1 MAESPAGTVTFLFTD
16 LVGSTRLW
24 EEHADAMRDALAR
37 HDAILRGA
45 VESHGGRVVK
55 STGDGVH
62 AVFASALEALEACL
76 DAQRALTRERW
87 PEVAGAL
94 QVRMGLHA
102 GEAEFRDG
110 DYFGSVLN
118 RAARLTS
125 AAHGGQV
132 LVSDSVEPLVR
143 GALPAGVSLVDLGVH
158 RLRDLTDG
166 RRVFQLVH
174 PELPGKFAPLRSLEG
189 LPGNLPRP
197 VTTFVGRDR
206 ELETVGELVR
216 GRPLVTLTGVGG
228 VGKTRLALQ
237 VAAEVAPDFPD
248 GVWWCDLAPVG
259 DPAAL
264 WDVVAGTLGVP
275 PPAGRPLEERVL
287 EYLAQKR
294 LLLVLD
300 NCEHLLDGVARL
312 VDAVTQQCRGVAVL
326 ATSREGLALA
336 GEQLVAVPSL
346 DVPGEEVA
354 VDALA
359 RAEAVRLFVE
369 RARDARREFALTEH
383 NAPAVAQLCHRLDG
397 IPLAIELAAARVRAL
412 SPQELVG
419 RLDQRFRLLTR
430 GSRAGLERHQT
441 LRNTIDWSY
450 ELLDA
455 TERMV
460 LNRLSV
466 FAGGCDL
473 VAAEAVLS
481 DGGLAA
487 TDVTDALGQLVDKS
501 LVVVDADDEVGTRY
515 SLSETIRQYANEHL
529 EASGEAAALRRR
541 HAEHFVAVAEKAGP
555 RLRSRD
561 QLACWAAV
569 APEID
574 NFRGA
579 LDWAAEAGSA
589 DHALRI
595 VAPLAVSG
603 IAIGHAAMAWA
614 DTARSIPGAAD
625 HEPFPAV
632 LAWAA
637 WGNLMRGDLEPGH
650 QLAAE
655 AQAAQQS
662 LGTRHLWVHMASATA
677 ALFGGELDRAHQH
690 ADEWVRLARVTGDP
704 YDLAN
709 ALNTLAGTMLT
720 SSDFDA
726 ARVTAEEAIQV
737 ARDGGILPA
746 LAAGLAILAAILC
759 NLSDEDPERTIEI
772 LDEGLEV
779 GLLVG
784 DRLSLTLIDFARS
797 WLAIRRRDWHAA
809 LRAALDSAD
818 QKRALGDM
826 TAIRGVFGA
835 ASMALAGLQAYES
848 SAVLFG
854 AKDPQGTELWLQE
867 VARTEAALVDRLGP
881 DRFSTLQTRGA
892 AMTLTEAVTYLHA
905 EAERVLSDH

>member
-1 MAESPAGTVTFLFTD
+1 MAESPTGTVTFLFTD

-24 EEHADAMRDALAR
+24 EEHPDAMKDALAR

-55 STGDGVH
+55 SRGDGVH
-62 AVFASALEALEACL
+62 AVFASALEALETCL

-94 QVRMGLHA
+94 QVRMSLHA

-143 GALPAGVSLVDLGVH
+143 GALPAEVSLVDLGVH
-158 RLRDLTDG
+158 RLLDFSDSL
-166 RRVFQLVH
+166 RVFQLVH
-174 PELPGKFAPLRSLEG
+174 PELPGEFAPLRSLEG

-216 GRPLVTLTGVGG
+216 ARPLVTLTGVGG

-237 VAAEVAPDFPD
+237 VATEVATDFPD

-275 PPAGRPLEERVL
+275 PPAGRPLDGRVL
-287 EYLAQKR
+287 EYLAAKQ
-294 LLLVLD
+294 LLMVLD

-312 VDAVTQQCRGVAVL
+312 VDAVMRRCRGVAVL

-346 DVPGEEVA
+346 NLPGEEVA

-359 RAEAVRLFVE
+359 RADAVQLFVE
-369 RARDARREFALTEH
+369 RARDARREFALTES
-383 NAPAVAQLCHRLDG
+383 NAPAVAQLCRRLDG

-455 TERMV
+455 TERV
-460 LNRLSV
+460 ALNRLSV

-481 DGGLAA
+481 DGTLAA
-487 TDVTDALGQLVDKS
+487 EDVADVLGQLVDKS

-515 SLSETIRQYANEHL
+515 ELSETIRQYAQEHL
-529 EASGEAAALRRR
+529 EANGAATELRRR
-541 HAEHFVAVAEKAGP
+541 HVEHFVAIAEEAGP

-561 QLACWAAV
+561 QLACSTAV
-569 APEID
+569 AREVD
-574 NFRGA
+574 NLRAA

-595 VAPLAVSG
+595 VAPLTVPG
-603 IAIGHAAMAWA
+603 IAIGYAAMAWA
-614 DTARSIPGAAD
+614 DTARAIPGAPD
-625 HEPFPAV
+625 HELFPAV

-637 WGNLMRGDLEPGH
+637 WGKAMHGDLDLGH

-655 AQAAQQS
+655 AQAAQQR

-677 ALFGGELDRAHQH
+677 ALFTADLDRAHDH
-690 ADEWVRLARVTGDP
+690 AEEWVRLARATGDP
-704 YDLAN
+704 YELAN
-709 ALNTLAGTMLT
+709 ALNMLAGTTMV
-720 SSDFDA
+720 SDFDA
-726 ARVTAEEAIQV
+726 ARPNAEEAVQV
-737 ARDGGILPA
+737 ARDGGILTA
-746 LAAGLAILAAILC
+746 LTAGLAILAAILS
-759 NLSDEDPERTIEI
+759 NDDPEQAIEV
-772 LDEGLEV
+772 LEEALEV

-784 DRLSLTLIDFARS
+784 DRQSLTLIDFGRS
-797 WLAIRRRDWHAA
+797 WLAIRRRDWHTA

-826 TAIRGVFGA
+826 TGIRGVFGA
-835 ASMALAGLQAYES
+835 ASMALAGLQAHEPA
-848 SAVLFG
+848 AVLFG
-854 AKDPQGTELWLQE
+854 AKDPQGTEHWLQE
-867 VARTEAALVDRLGP
+867 VARAEAALVDRLGP
-881 DRFSTLQTRGA
+881 DRFSTLQAQGA
-892 AMTLTEAVTYLHA
+892 AMTVTDAVTYLHA
-905 EAERVLSDH
+905 EAERALSDH

>member
-1 MAESPAGTVTFLFTD
+1 
-16 LVGSTRLW
+16 
-24 EEHADAMRDALAR
+24 
-37 HDAILRGA
+37 
-45 VESHGGRVVK
+45 
-55 STGDGVH
+55 
-62 AVFASALEALEACL
+62 L
-76 DAQRALTRERW
+76 DAQRALTGERW
-87 PEVAGAL
+87 PEVAGAM

-110 DYFGSVLN
+110 DYYGSVLN

-125 AAHGGQV
+125 VAHGGQV
-132 LVSDSVEPLVR
+132 LVSESVEPLVR
-143 GALPAGVSLVDLGVH
+143 GELPGEVALVDLGVH
-158 RLRDLTDG
+158 RLRDFSDG
-166 RRVFQLVH
+166 LRVFQLVH
-174 PELPGKFAPLRSLEG
+174 PDLPGEFAPLRSLEG

-206 ELETVGELVR
+206 ELETVGGLVR

-259 DPAAL
+259 DSGAL
-264 WDVVAGTLGVP
+264 WDVVASALGVP
-275 PPAGRPLEERVL
+275 PATGRPLEERVL
-287 EYLAQKR
+287 EYLAEKR
-294 LLLVLD
+294 LLVVLD

-312 VDAVTQQCRGVAVL
+312 VDAVTQRCRGAAVL

-346 DVPGEEVA
+346 NLPGEEVA

-359 RAEAVRLFVE
+359 RADAVRLFVE

-383 NAPAVAQLCHRLDG
+383 NAPAVAQLCRRLDG

-450 ELLDA
+450 ELLEPI
-455 TERMV
+455 ERV
-460 LNRLSV
+460 ALKRLSV

-481 DGGLAA
+481 DGGLGAEHVA
-487 TDVTDALGQLVDKS
+487 DVLGQLVDKS
-501 LVVVDADDEVGTRY
+501 LVIVEADDEVGTRY
-515 SLSETIRQYANEHL
+515 VLLETIRQYAQEHL
-529 EASGEAAALRRR
+529 EASGDAAALRRR
-541 HAEHFVAVAEKAGP
+541 HAAHFVTVAEEAGP

-561 QLACWAAV
+561 QLAYSAKAAREV
-569 APEID
+569 D
-574 NFRGA
+574 NFRAA

-603 IAIGHAAMAWA
+603 IAIGYAAMAWA
-614 DTARSIPGAAD
+614 DTARSIRGARD
-625 HEPFPAV
+625 LELFPAV

-637 WGNLMRGDLEPGH
+637 WGKAMQGDTERGR

-655 AQAAQQS
+655 AQAAQQR

-677 ALFGGELDRAHQH
+677 ALFTGDLDRARGH
-690 ADEWVRLARVTGDP
+690 AEEWVRLARATCDP
-704 YDLAN
+704 YELAN
-709 ALNTLAGTMLT
+709 ALTMLAGTT
-720 SSDFDA
+720 FVSDVDA
-726 ARVTAEEAIQV
+726 ARVTAEEAVQV
-737 ARDGGILPA
+737 ARDGGILTA
-746 LAAGLAILAAILC
+746 LSAGLAFLAVILY
-759 NLSDEDPERTIEI
+759 NLDPEQAIEV
-772 LDEGLEV
+772 LQEGLEV

-784 DRLSLTLIDFARS
+784 DRLSLSLFDFIRS
-797 WLAIRRRDWHAA
+797 FHAIRRRDWHAA

-826 TAIRGVFGA
+826 TGIRGVFGA
-835 ASMALAGLQAYES
+835 ASMALAGLRAYES

-854 AKDPQGTELWLQE
+854 GKDPQGTELWLQE
-867 VARTEAALVDRLGP
+867 VARTEAVLVNQLGA
-881 DRFSTLQTRGA
+881 DRFSTLQARGA
-892 AMTLTEAVTYLHA
+892 GMTLTDAVAYLRA
-905 EAERVLSDH
+905 EAERALSYH